1 MSEDR
6 ETAWTGGNR
15 QRMRRR
21 CGRPHYEPNRFAVAE
36 QQHVVIRPT
45 HYQALVET
53 EAFEQRG
60 QCPGRSVG
68 GLRVVHWVAGAVVRK
83 TNRTEVMLPLL
94 GVRAIVVPV
103 VPDGERN
110 AVGQIVQPLAWQ

>member
-15 QRMRRR
+15 HQVWPRSG
-21 CGRPHYEPNRFAVAE
+21 CPHRKPNRIAVAE
-36 QQHVVIRPT
+36 QQHVVVRPPPHPT
-45 HYQALVET
+45 LVET

-60 QCPGRSVG
+60 QCTGRSVG
-68 GLRVVHWVAGAVVRK
+68 GLRLVDGVVAAIIRK
-83 TNRTEVMLPLL
+83 TNHTEVMLPIL

-103 VPDGERN
+103 VPDGEGN
-110 AVGQIVQPLAWQ
+110 VVGQIV